1 MVKRYAGIAF
11 RCSRRIYCFEIGAL
25 HLKVG
30 DDVVVETDRGV
41 NMGTL
46 VIPPEQTSLPPGMA
60 PDSVKKVLRK
70 ARDED
75 FVKRQENAELE
86 KEALRICREKISRY
100 KLSMK
105 LVQAEYMHDGNRVI
119 FYFTAENRVDFRE
132 LVKDLAHTLHVRV
145 EMRQI
150 GIRDAAGMIG
160 GVGICGRELCCS
172 TFLTSFE
179 PVTVKM
185 AKEQN
190 LALNPMKISGICGR
204 LMCCL
209 GYEYENYRNS
219 EGGRR
224 RPRRKNRGSSEGGS
238 ENRPGRAPT
247 KTSARETPD
256 PAGKA
261 VEEKKGAENPA
272 GENARKPGSGS
283 RRGASSSSSSS
294 GRRSRGGRG
303 GKQREKKKKE
313 STS

>member
-25 HLKVG
+25 HLKTG

-41 NMGTL
+41 NMG
-46 VIPPEQTSLPPGMA
+46 VVVVPPEQATLPAGMA

-86 KEALRICREKISRY
+86 KEAMRICREKISRY
-100 KLSMK
+100 KLNMK

-160 GVGICGRELCCS
+160 GVGICGRELCCA

-219 EGGRR
+219 EGARR
-224 RPRRKNRGSSEGGS
+224 RPRRKNRGGSGSGS
-238 ENRPGRAPT
+238 ERGGEKKA
-247 KTSARETPD
+247 ARE
-256 PAGKA
+256 GKA
-261 VEEKKGAENPA
+261 AGDKASAPATEESGEKKKDESRPKD
-272 GENARKPGSGS
+272 EARKSGS
-283 RRGASSSSSSS
+283 RRNSS

-313 STS
+313 PTS

>member
-25 HLKVG
+25 HLKTG

-41 NMGTL
+41 NMGVV
-46 VIPPEQTSLPPGMA
+46 VIPPEQASLPAGMS
-60 PDSVKKVLRK
+60 PESVKKVLRK

-86 KEALRICREKISRY
+86 KEAMRICREKIARY
-100 KLSMK
+100 KLNMK

-160 GVGICGRELCCS
+160 GVGICGRELCCA

-219 EGGRR
+219 EGSRR
-224 RPRRKNRGSSEGGS
+224 RPRRKSRGSSDRGGDSRSGRERGTPAAEESPAPASGEG
-238 ENRPGRAPT
+238 
-247 KTSARETPD
+247 
-256 PAGKA
+256 
-261 VEEKKGAENPA
+261 EEPKEAENKP

-283 RRGASSSSSSS
+283 RRNSSS

-313 STS
+313 PTS